1 MAGRSGDQV
10 RERLESVAQVV
21 AQKVG
26 TDSAGLAVP
35 AGILGHRQNET
46 DVVALPFELLELV
59 EEGRGLAVA
68 VRVDKRHAVGQILLR
83 PGCGARDDPLRDHP
97 RRRD

>member
-1 MAGRSGDQV
+1 
-10 RERLESVAQVV
+10 VV

-35 AGILGHRQNET
+35 AGILGHPQNET
-46 DVVALPFELLELV
+46 DAVALPFELLELV

-68 VRVDKRHAVGQILLR
+68 VR
-83 PGCGARDDPLRDHP
+83 
-97 RRRD
+97 

>member
-1 MAGRSGDQV
+1 MRLGTTRSSGTPPQQELSHHVHHGGRSGDEV

-35 AGILGHRQNET
+35 AGILGHPQNET
-46 DVVALPFELLELV
+46 DAVALPFELLELV

-68 VRVDKRHAVGQILLR
+68 VR
-83 PGCGARDDPLRDHP
+83 
-97 RRRD
+97 